1 MTQAIREAV
10 IEPMLALYVP
20 PSHLRHDGQ
29 AQEQALAAYQ
39 KALAGFDRDTLQR
52 GWEKIVSHNTYWAW
66 PTPAEIAQACRQ
78 CQPRPKPPGEEEQRK
93 EKALGMAEAYTA
105 HYMKT
110 SYLAR
115 LARQEGWAGRL
126 REYVADAAWVQG
138 QLIAGVRSIGC
149 GRPAGRRHRPVPLL
163 RRGFR
168 RLPQDDRQRHRARRD
183 PCERTPPPRA
193 SLERGR
199 PARLPP
205 DATRGCTSIKYLIVA
220 SIRIS
225 TVRNHGC
232 IRVPDHAAQAVFVS
246 ASFPGP
252 AGRYRRYACTP
263 RP

>member
-78 CQPRPKPPGEEEQRK
+78 CQPRPKPPSEEEQRK

-126 REYVADAAWVQG
+126 REYIADAAWVQG
-138 QLIAGVRSIGC
+138 QLIAGVHSIGWNARLAD
-149 GRPAGRRHRPVPLL
+149 GIGQ
-163 RRGFR
+163 FR
-168 RLPQDDRQRHRARRD
+168 SSAEASPPTARR
-183 PCERTPPPRA
+183 
-193 SLERGR
+193 S
-199 PARLPP
+199 
-205 DATRGCTSIKYLIVA
+205 ATS
-220 SIRIS
+220 SS
-225 TVRNHGC
+225 
-232 IRVPDHAAQAVFVS
+232 AA
-246 ASFPGP
+246 
-252 AGRYRRYACTP
+252 RYASAYPDSACFTGETAPSPIATSRYPWLNFHKPFDRCHNRHYHCQEP
-263 RP
+263 RFHHRS